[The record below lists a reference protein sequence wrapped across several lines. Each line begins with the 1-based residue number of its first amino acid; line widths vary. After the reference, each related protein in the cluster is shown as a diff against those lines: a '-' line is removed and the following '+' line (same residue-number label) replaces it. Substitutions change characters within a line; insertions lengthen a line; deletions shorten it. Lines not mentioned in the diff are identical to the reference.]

1 MDANQP
7 AVVQDSPLPSAEST
21 ASRFEIEGLFR
32 GALSLALARWE
43 VWPLAGF
50 ALALTFVY
58 LEAASTFGLPFDDS
72 YISLQFARNLA
83 DHGFLTFDGDTAS
96 AGATS
101 LLHIAVLAVPI
112 KLGVE
117 PVKASVAV
125 GIALHLSLVLS
136 VYWLGWSLFKDRIVA
151 SLSAA
156 SVGVIGYLVLD
167 ALNGMETTLFLTVS
181 TAAVATFFGGRSER
195 TLLVTGVL
203 VAFAVLSRPEGVLLL
218 GAIGLYYI
226 VDPKRNEVL
235 TTLPAV
241 RKIALLAGPTAVV
254 LVGLAVFYWSTTG
267 SLTPGTA
274 TAKLLFFREFE
285 GSIQGKFGPAQG
297 GVANFIGPILPWLAL
312 AAFSVRRREALLFA
326 FFWVAFII
334 MYYALFPGG
343 LTHYWYRYQHIFLPA
358 IIVFGSAGLVSL
370 VRGRAFRLWDVVS
383 AGVVGVVLLAAVALQ
398 FDAFR
403 NHYAFDVNLN
413 ESRGVALANYLR
425 DEVPPGATI
434 ATHDIGAIGFY
445 TDREVIDLVGL
456 IEPDVVDFHNGRRLR
471 EYVDDVQ
478 PDYIVVFP
486 SWEKHL
492 LQIGLAE
499 DPELFEQVRSF
510 PGGVE
515 PFVVYK
521 THYQ

>member
-1 MDANQP
+1 MDAERP
-7 AVVQDSPLPSAEST
+7 AVVKDSRVPSAEGTPSWI
-21 ASRFEIEGLFR
+21 AFERFVR
-32 GALSLALARWE
+32 GALSHALARWE
-43 VWPLAGF
+43 IWPLAGF
-50 ALALTFVY
+50 AFALTLVY
-58 LEAASTFGLPFDDS
+58 LEAASTLGLPFDDG

-83 DHGFLTFDGDTAS
+83 DHGFLTFDGETAS

-101 LLHIAVLAVPI
+101 LLHVAVLAVPI

-117 PVKASVAV
+117 PVKASVSV

-136 VYWLGWSLFKDRIVA
+136 VYWLGWSIFKDRIVA

-156 SVGVIGYLVLD
+156 SVGVVGYLVLD

-181 TAAVATFFGGRSER
+181 TAALATFFSARSER
-195 TLLVTGVL
+195 ALLATGVL
-203 VAFAVLSRPEGVLLL
+203 VAFAVLTRPEGVLLL

-226 VDPKRNEVL
+226 VDPKREETL
-235 TTLPAV
+235 ITLPAV
-241 RKIALLAGPTAVV
+241 RKMALLAGPTAIV
-254 LVGLAVFYWSTTG
+254 LAGLAVFYWSTTG
-267 SLTPGTA
+267 SFTPGTA

-285 GSIQGKFGPAQG
+285 GSFQGKYGAAQG
-297 GVANFIGPILPWLAL
+297 GVANFIAPILPWLAL
-312 AAFSVRRREALLFA
+312 AAFAVRRREALVFA

-398 FDAFR
+398 YDAFR

-413 ESRGVALANYLR
+413 DSRGVALATYLR
-425 DEVPPGATI
+425 VEVPPGATI

-445 TDREVIDLVGL
+445 SDREVIDLVGL
-456 IEPDVVDFHNGRRLR
+456 IEPEAVDFHDGRRLR

-486 SWEKHL
+486 SWEDHFL
-492 LQIGLAE
+492 RIGLTE
-499 DPELFEQVRSF
+499 DPELFEQIRSF

-521 THYQ
+521 THYP